1 MGSIALAGL
10 NVYAG
15 VAMMNTTTDEN
26 CLPILSIEYMC
37 NDARTFFGIV
47 HFMSAGSWLLSAI
60 LDVVFVTQTSNNE
73 NDKSSGKSNADAN
86 ADDDEVIVTV
96 QQAPVATPD
105 DKVSAV

>member
-15 VAMMNTTTDEN
+15 VAMMRTTTDEN

-37 NDARTFFGIV
+37 NNARTFFGII
-47 HFMSAGSWLLSAI
+47 HFMSAGSWLLSAV

-73 NDKSSGKSNADAN
+73 NDKSSSGKSNSN
-86 ADDDEVIVTV
+86 ADDEVVVTV
-96 QQAPVATPD
+96 QAPVATPD
-105 DKVSAV
+105 DKISVV